1 MISPLCCGDTYISDD
16 IFCSRVTSGVTA
28 SIRRAVGVDV
38 LKVDLLPKEV
48 VSAHCE
54 AEERGRPRT
63 SRLGRG
69 GQEDEE
75 EESNKMI
82 ISCGAKVKR
91 HLSTCRLNI
100 EDDLR
105 SRLVDEIIMTFY
117 FGLPIFSDRV

>member
-1 MISPLCCGDTYISDD
+1 
-16 IFCSRVTSGVTA
+16 
-28 SIRRAVGVDV
+28 
-38 LKVDLLPKEV
+38 
-48 VSAHCE
+48 
-54 AEERGRPRT
+54 
-63 SRLGRG
+63 
-69 GQEDEE
+69 
-75 EESNKMI
+75 MI

>member
-1 MISPLCCGDTYISDD
+1 M
-16 IFCSRVTSGVTA
+16 TA

-75 EESNKMI
+75 EESNKMALAVMI

>member
-1 MISPLCCGDTYISDD
+1 MMVLIVL
-16 IFCSRVTSGVTA
+16 A
-28 SIRRAVGVDV
+28 LAV
-38 LKVDLLPKEV
+38 
-48 VSAHCE
+48 
-54 AEERGRPRT
+54 
-63 SRLGRG
+63 
-69 GQEDEE
+69 
-75 EESNKMI
+75 MI

>member
-1 MISPLCCGDTYISDD
+1 MISPLCCGATYISDD

-63 SRLGRG
+63 SRLGG
-69 GQEDEE
+69 IHFIFVGDNHDHEGAVPSFFFC
-75 EESNKMI
+75 SNLLLT
-82 ISCGAKVKR
+82 
-91 HLSTCRLNI
+91 LSV
-100 EDDLR
+100 
-105 SRLVDEIIMTFY
+105 S
-117 FGLPIFSDRV
+117 